1 MRAAEVVEK
10 LRPQPGPRSS
20 LLSSPLSK
28 VRCPASSSRPVSS
41 ALQVGWAG
49 FRHLPWVSPHP
60 ASLRRRPRRVGLG
73 PFPAGMQLCGGVQG
87 RRPWQEPHASCM
99 GWLGHLWQ
107 LGVSFCARLEA
118 PHVGVEG
125 PPP

>member
-28 VRCPASSSRPVSS
+28 VRCPASSSRPVGS
-41 ALQVGWAG
+41 ALQAG
-49 FRHLPWVSPHP
+49 RPGLRHLPWVSPHL
-60 ASLRRRPRRVGLG
+60 ASLRRCLRWAGLG

-87 RRPWQEPHASCM
+87 RRPWQEPRANCM
-99 GWLGHLWQ
+99 GRLGHLWQ
-107 LGVSFCARLEA
+107 LGVSSCA
-118 PHVGVEG
+118 HVWR
-125 PPP
+125 PPM